1 MAHQRTGRLHWDT
14 THAATPGWLLF
25 LEGQPEDIL
34 TMRPWLDT
42 SLPADASAAA
52 ITHLIGELLQ
62 RDTGHLLAQV
72 QLTQRTDGP
81 GYTFVATFEDAA

>member
-1 MAHQRTGRLHWDT
+1 MAQQRTGRLHWDT

-25 LEGQPEDIL
+25 LEGQPEDLL

-52 ITHLIGELLQ
+52 ITHLIGELLH
-62 RDTGHLLAQV
+62 RDTGHLPAQV

>member
-1 MAHQRTGRLHWDT
+1 MERQITGRLRWDT

-25 LEGQPEDIL
+25 LHGQPEDIL

-42 SLPADASAAA
+42 SLPADASAAE

-62 RDTGHLLAQV
+62 RDTGHLPAQV
-72 QLTQRTDGP
+72 QLTQRADGP
-81 GYTFVATFEDAA
+81 GYTFVATFEEAA